1 MDTIT
6 YLITQDSKL
15 FLWLNG
21 MHTPFF
27 DQVMFLFSEKLIWIP
42 LYLSIMYVIIRRWK
56 KEAFWIIPALA
67 LAIVFADQISSGL
80 LKEWIQR
87 PRPSNEKVLE
97 GLVHIVHYKGGG
109 YSFVSS
115 HAANTIALALF
126 TSLLFKH
133 KFYTWLIFI
142 WAAFNC
148 YSRIYLG
155 VHYPLDIIG
164 GVIVGCFSALI
175 PYVLL
180 LFVRQPIAVS
190 LQRETRPAIKRLGI
204 YPALVFL
211 LTVLGIL
218 IYSACA

>member
-21 MHTPFF
+21 MHMPFF
-27 DQVMFLFSEKLIWIP
+27 DQVMFLFSERLIWLP
-42 LYLSIMYVIIRRWK
+42 LYLSIIYVIIRRWK
-56 KEAFWIIPALA
+56 KEAFWIIPTLA
-67 LAIVFADQISSGL
+67 LAIIFADQVSSGL

-155 VHYPLDIIG
+155 LHYPLDIIG

-175 PYVLL
+175 PYALL

-190 LQRETRPAIKRLGI
+190 LQRETRPIIKRLGI

-211 LTVLGIL
+211 LTVLAIL
-218 IYSACA
+218 IYSAGV

>member
-175 PYVLL
+175 PYALL

-190 LQRETRPAIKRLGI
+190 LQRETKPAIKRLGI